1 MFSSVPNLP
10 LEFVKENCVED
21 GRKHPKIDTFHLYL
35 EKTLEVRILSYLFLL
50 SLLRHLS
57 QKNGP
62 CQQTPTSPLPE

>member
-35 EKTLEVRILSYLFLL
+35 EITLFII
-50 SLLRHLS
+50 SLKRMALVNKHQLVHCLNRF
-57 QKNGP
+57 N
-62 CQQTPTSPLPE
+62 